1 MLQQAVRVC
10 GPDVLL
16 RLLRHVATSCS
27 FWACLEEAL
36 SPWARPRLISER
48 LELVVTDVRSSVSV
62 PSADGALAVGRGGDD
77 SGVNASG
84 ELDRDPGSSGMSS
97 TWVSV
102 RSMCR

>member
-1 MLQQAVRVC
+1 MCR
-10 GPDVLL
+10 PEVLL
-16 RLLRHVATSCS
+16 RLLRLVATSCS

-48 LELVVTDVRSSVSV
+48 LGLVVTDVRSWIVGV
-62 PSADGALAVGRGGDD
+62 PSADGTLAVGRGGEE

-84 ELDRDPGSSGMSS
+84 ELDREPGSSGTLS
-97 TWVSV
+97 TCVSV